1 MSSIGWGRVLLA
13 AFLGVALAAACQATQ
28 PEGGGPVTSAAPAP
42 SGLMAGAATVTMSG
56 STVQIVGLGTATTP
70 EFDLPAGT
78 AEIKVT
84 ACSSNQVPPFVQ
96 LYDANNNNLGFIVDP
111 VYRARNLVGGK
122 YYLAVQANP
131 DCVWMISLAP
141 G

>member
-1 MSSIGWGRVLLA
+1 M
-13 AFLGVALAAACQATQ
+13 
-28 PEGGGPVTSAAPAP
+28 TSAAPAP
-42 SGLMAGAATVTMSG
+42 SGLVEGAATVTTSG
-56 STVQIVGLGTATTP
+56 STVQVVGLGTATTP

-96 LYDANNNNLGFIVDP
+96 LYNANDNSLGFIVDP

-122 YYLAVQANP
+122 YYLTVQANP
-131 DCVWMISLAP
+131 DCVWMISLTP

>member
-1 MSSIGWGRVLLA
+1 MTRTSRSTLLVLLG
-13 AFLGVALAAACQATQ
+13 LALVAACEPTRPPPGA
-28 PEGGGPVTSAAPAP
+28 VTGAPALPLP
-42 SGLMAGAATVTMSG
+42 SGLVPGEPTVTLSGAA
-56 STVQIVGLGTATTP
+56 VQIVGLGAGTTP

-78 AEIKVT
+78 AEIKVA
-84 ACSSNQVPPFVQ
+84 ACTSNQVPPFVQ
-96 LYDANNNNLGFIVDP
+96 LFDANDNMLGFIADP